1 MELYQKRKMSFQN
14 LKNNIWFPISAFAY
28 YCINMRNPQ
37 NVIGIIAATILMVI
51 IAAYVTAIAERYKSS
66 ASMIKIISVLS
77 AIGACLGS
85 AMAFYHRILTHGKV
99 PPTIM
104 GYSTE
109 KLSVIY
115 LVVGTT
121 CSIAFVS
128 VILCEFYKKMLV
140 VVADIFEG
148 ISRDEKRILWI
159 VFVILAVFSSV
170 FILNSNAFSDAS
182 GNYDVIYTSDSNS
195 IVGENVYLSIL
206 HGENDIRQP
215 LFAVFA
221 IPFLGL
227 PYLLSVIFFFAP
239 KSMAFFMNLPQIA
252 LLIVG
257 YYMLA
262 KLLKLKKR
270 ERVFFLIGILSTYTV
285 LLFSVMMEQYIIG
298 FFYLILFIYEKV
310 REKESDFTYIAA
322 SGTILTSA
330 ATIVMY
336 FERKKGWKDFG
347 KKFLRLFLYGV
358 SIVILAGR
366 TDLILTSFQRLQA
379 LLAFSGDKVAFRERM
394 MQYVSFVKSC
404 FMAPASEIIDFGNG
418 FVCWRLRDITQWDIA
433 GIVFIALVIVSFVIN
448 RKDKFTQVCFAW
460 CLFSMIILEIAGWG
474 TNENGLILY
483 SLYFGWT
490 YLALIVKLGMT
501 IVKKLKLEKIGVIVW
516 LGMVVYLLYENLPK
530 MILMYQF
537 AVKYYPV

>member
-99 PPTIM
+99 PATIM
-104 GYSTE
+104 GYPTE

-128 VILCEFYKKMLV
+128 VILCEFYKQMLV
-140 VVADIFEG
+140 VVVDIFEG

-227 PYLLSVIFFFAP
+227 PYLLSVIFFFVP

-262 KLLKLKKR
+262 KLLQLKKR
-270 ERVFFLIGILSTYTV
+270 EREIFLIGILSTYTV
-285 LLFSVMMEQYIIG
+285 LLFSVMM
-298 FFYLILFIYEKV
+298 
-310 REKESDFTYIAA
+310 
-322 SGTILTSA
+322 
-330 ATIVMY
+330 
-336 FERKKGWKDFG
+336 
-347 KKFLRLFLYGV
+347 
-358 SIVILAGR
+358 
-366 TDLILTSFQRLQA
+366 
-379 LLAFSGDKVAFRERM
+379 
-394 MQYVSFVKSC
+394 
-404 FMAPASEIIDFGNG
+404 
-418 FVCWRLRDITQWDIA
+418 
-433 GIVFIALVIVSFVIN
+433 
-448 RKDKFTQVCFAW
+448 
-460 CLFSMIILEIAGWG
+460 
-474 TNENGLILY
+474 
-483 SLYFGWT
+483 
-490 YLALIVKLGMT
+490 
-501 IVKKLKLEKIGVIVW
+501 
-516 LGMVVYLLYENLPK
+516 
-530 MILMYQF
+530 
-537 AVKYYPV
+537 

>member
-37 NVIGIIAATILMVI
+37 NVIGIIVATILMVI

-140 VVADIFEG
+140 VVSDIFEG

-227 PYLLSVIFFFAP
+227 PYLLSVIFFFVP

-270 ERVFFLIGILSTYTV
+270 ERVFFLIGILATYTV
-285 LLFSVMMEQYIIG
+285 LLFAVMMEQYIIG

-322 SGTILTSA
+322 SGAILTSA

-336 FERKKGWKDFG
+336 FERQKGWKDFG

-358 SIVILAGR
+358 SIVTLAGR

-433 GIVFIALVIVSFVIN
+433 GIVFIALAIVSFVIN
-448 RKDKFTQVCFAW
+448 RKDKFTQVSFAW
-460 CLFSMIILEIAGWG
+460 CLFSMIVLGIAGWG

-483 SLYFGWT
+483 SLYFGWA
-490 YLALIVKLGMT
+490 YLALIVKLGMA
-501 IVKKLKLEKIGVIVW
+501 IVKKLKVEKIGVIVW
-516 LGMVVYLLYENLPK
+516 LGMVVYLLYVNLPN

>member
-14 LKNNIWFPISAFAY
+14 LKNNIWFPISAFTY

-148 ISRDEKRILWI
+148 ISIDEKRILWI

-418 FVCWRLRDITQWDIA
+418 FGCWRLRDITQWDIA

-448 RKDKFTQVCFAW
+448 RKDKFTQVCFVW
-460 CLFSMIILEIAGWG
+460 CLFSMIILGIAGWG

-483 SLYFGWT
+483 SLYFGWA

>member
-14 LKNNIWFPISAFAY
+14 FKNNIWFPISAFAY

-37 NVIGIIAATILMVI
+37 NVIGIIAATILMAI
-51 IAAYVTAIAERYKSS
+51 IAAYITAIAERYKSS

-99 PPTIM
+99 PATIM

-121 CSIAFVS
+121 CSIAFVT

-140 VVADIFEG
+140 VVSDIFEG

-170 FILNSNAFSDAS
+170 FILSSNAFSDAS

-227 PYLLSVIFFFAP
+227 PYLLSVIFFFVP

-270 ERVFFLIGILSTYTV
+270 ERVFFLIGILSTYAV

-310 REKESDFTYIAA
+310 HEKESDFTYIAA

-336 FERKKGWKDFG
+336 FERQKGWKDFG

-366 TDLILTSFQRLQA
+366 TDLILTSFQRLQT

-433 GIVFIALVIVSFVIN
+433 GIVFIALAIVSFVIN
-448 RKDKFTQVCFAW
+448 RKDKFTQVSFAW

-483 SLYFGWT
+483 SLYFGWA

-501 IVKKLKLEKIGVIVW
+501 IVKKLKVEKIGVIVW
-516 LGMVVYLLYENLPK
+516 LGMVVYLLYENLPN

>member
-14 LKNNIWFPISAFAY
+14 LKNNIWFPISAFTY

-37 NVIGIIAATILMVI
+37 NVIGIITATILMVI

-227 PYLLSVIFFFAP
+227 PYLLSVIFFFVP

-404 FMAPASEIIDFGNG
+404 FMAPASELIDFGNG

-448 RKDKFTQVCFAW
+448 RKDKFTQVSFAW
-460 CLFSMIILEIAGWG
+460 CLFSMIILGIAGWG

-483 SLYFGWT
+483 SLYFGWA
-490 YLALIVKLGMT
+490 YLALIVKLGMS
-501 IVKKLKLEKIGVIVW
+501 IVKKLKVEKIGVIVW

>member
-109 KLSVIY
+109 KLSVVY

-448 RKDKFTQVCFAW
+448 RKDKFTQVSFAW
-460 CLFSMIILEIAGWG
+460 CLFSMIILGIAGWG

-483 SLYFGWT
+483 SLYFGWA

-501 IVKKLKLEKIGVIVW
+501 IVKKLKVEKIGVIVW

-537 AVKYYPV
+537 AVNYYPV

>member
-51 IAAYVTAIAERYKSS
+51 IAAYITAIAERYKSS

-99 PPTIM
+99 PATIM

-121 CSIAFVS
+121 CSIAFVT

-140 VVADIFEG
+140 VVSDIFEG

-170 FILNSNAFSDAS
+170 FILSSNAFSDAS

-227 PYLLSVIFFFAP
+227 PYLLSVIFFFVP

-270 ERVFFLIGILSTYTV
+270 ERVFFLIGILSTYAV

-336 FERKKGWKDFG
+336 FERQKGWKDFG

-358 SIVILAGR
+358 SIVTLAGR

-433 GIVFIALVIVSFVIN
+433 GIVFIALAIVSFVIN
-448 RKDKFTQVCFAW
+448 RKDKFTQVSFAW
-460 CLFSMIILEIAGWG
+460 CLFSMIILGIAGWG

-483 SLYFGWT
+483 SLYFGWA

-501 IVKKLKLEKIGVIVW
+501 IVKKLKVEKIGVIVW
-516 LGMVVYLLYENLPK
+516 LGMVVYLLYENLPN

>member
-51 IAAYVTAIAERYKSS
+51 IAAYVTAIVERYKSS

-99 PPTIM
+99 PATIM
-104 GYSTE
+104 GYPTE

-128 VILCEFYKKMLV
+128 VILCEFYKQMLV

-221 IPFLGL
+221 IPFLGV

-270 ERVFFLIGILSTYTV
+270 ERVIFLIGILSTYTV
-285 LLFSVMMEQYIIG
+285 LLFSVMIEQYIIG

-448 RKDKFTQVCFAW
+448 RKDKFTQVSFAW
-460 CLFSMIILEIAGWG
+460 CLFSMIILGIAGWG

-483 SLYFGWT
+483 SLYFGWA

-501 IVKKLKLEKIGVIVW
+501 IVKKLKVEKIGVIVW

>member
-14 LKNNIWFPISAFAY
+14 LKNNIWFPISAFTY

-51 IAAYVTAIAERYKSS
+51 IAAYVTTIAERYKSS

-99 PPTIM
+99 PATIM
-104 GYSTE
+104 GYPTE

-121 CSIAFVS
+121 CSIAFMS
-128 VILCEFYKKMLV
+128 VILCEFYKQMLV

-448 RKDKFTQVCFAW
+448 RKDKFTQVSFAW
-460 CLFSMIILEIAGWG
+460 CLFSMIILGIAGWG

-483 SLYFGWT
+483 SLYFGWA

>member
-37 NVIGIIAATILMVI
+37 NVIGIIVATILMVI

-140 VVADIFEG
+140 VVSDIFEG

-227 PYLLSVIFFFAP
+227 PYLLSVIFFFVP

-270 ERVFFLIGILSTYTV
+270 ERVFFLIGILSTYAV

-330 ATIVMY
+330 ATIVIY
-336 FERKKGWKDFG
+336 FERQKGWKDFG

-358 SIVILAGR
+358 SIVTLAGR

-433 GIVFIALVIVSFVIN
+433 GIVFIALAIVSFVIN
-448 RKDKFTQVCFAW
+448 RKDKFTQVSFAW
-460 CLFSMIILEIAGWG
+460 CLFSMIILGIAGWG

-483 SLYFGWT
+483 SLYFGWA

-501 IVKKLKLEKIGVIVW
+501 IVEKLKLEKICLVVW
-516 LGMVVYLLYENLPK
+516 IGMVGYLLYENLPK

>member
-448 RKDKFTQVCFAW
+448 RKDKFTQVCFVW
-460 CLFSMIILEIAGWG
+460 CLFSMIILGIAGWG

-483 SLYFGWT
+483 SLYFGWA

>member
-1 MELYQKRKMSFQN
+1 
-14 LKNNIWFPISAFAY
+14 
-28 YCINMRNPQ
+28 MRNPQ

-148 ISRDEKRILWI
+148 ISIDEKRILWI

-448 RKDKFTQVCFAW
+448 RKDKFTQVCFVW
-460 CLFSMIILEIAGWG
+460 CLFSMIILGIAGWG

-483 SLYFGWT
+483 SLYFGWA
-490 YLALIVKLGMT
+490 YFALIVKLGMT

>member
-14 LKNNIWFPISAFAY
+14 LKNNIWFPISAFTY

-37 NVIGIIAATILMVI
+37 NVIGIITATILMVI

-148 ISRDEKRILWI
+148 ISIDEKRILWI

-448 RKDKFTQVCFAW
+448 RKDKFTQVSFAW
-460 CLFSMIILEIAGWG
+460 CLFSMIILGIAGWG

-483 SLYFGWT
+483 SLYFGWA

-501 IVKKLKLEKIGVIVW
+501 IVKKLKVEKIGVIVW

>member
-14 LKNNIWFPISAFAY
+14 LKNNIWFPISAFTY

-99 PPTIM
+99 PATIM
-104 GYSTE
+104 GYPTE

-121 CSIAFVS
+121 CSIAFMS
-128 VILCEFYKKMLV
+128 VILCEFYKQMLV

-448 RKDKFTQVCFAW
+448 RKDKFTQVSFAW
-460 CLFSMIILEIAGWG
+460 CLFSMIILGIAGWG

-483 SLYFGWT
+483 SLYFGWA

-501 IVKKLKLEKIGVIVW
+501 IVKKLKVEKIGVIVW

>member
-37 NVIGIIAATILMVI
+37 NVIGIVAATILMAI
-51 IAAYVTAIAERYKSS
+51 IAAYITAIAERYKSS

-99 PPTIM
+99 PATIM

-121 CSIAFVS
+121 CSIAFVT

-140 VVADIFEG
+140 VVSDIFEG

-170 FILNSNAFSDAS
+170 FILSSNAFSDAS

-227 PYLLSVIFFFAP
+227 PYLLSVIFFFVP

-270 ERVFFLIGILSTYTV
+270 ERVFFLIGILSTYAV

-336 FERKKGWKDFG
+336 FERQKGWKDFG

-366 TDLILTSFQRLQA
+366 TDLILTSFQRLQT

-418 FVCWRLRDITQWDIA
+418 FACWRLRDITQWDIA
-433 GIVFIALVIVSFVIN
+433 GIVFIALAIVSFVIN
-448 RKDKFTQVCFAW
+448 RKDKFTQVSFAW
-460 CLFSMIILEIAGWG
+460 CLFSMIILGIAGWG

-483 SLYFGWT
+483 SLYFGWA
-490 YLALIVKLGMT
+490 YLALIVKLGMA
-501 IVKKLKLEKIGVIVW
+501 IVKKLKVEKIGVIVW
-516 LGMVVYLLYENLPK
+516 LGMVVYLLYENLPN

>member
-14 LKNNIWFPISAFAY
+14 LKNNIWFPISAFTY

-148 ISRDEKRILWI
+148 ISIDEKRILWI

-227 PYLLSVIFFFAP
+227 PYLLSVIFFFDP

-366 TDLILTSFQRLQA
+366 TDLIFTSFQRLQA

-448 RKDKFTQVCFAW
+448 RKDKFTQVSFAW
-460 CLFSMIILEIAGWG
+460 CLFSMIILGIAGWG

-483 SLYFGWT
+483 SLYFGWA
-490 YLALIVKLGMT
+490 YLTLIVKLGMT
-501 IVKKLKLEKIGVIVW
+501 IVKKLKVEKIGVIVW